1 MRTIRRATE
10 ADIEVIMKLIDSG
23 RHIMRADGNL
33 HQWEEGYPKQE
44 TIIQDVANGNAY
56 LVMDQAE
63 PVATFAL
70 IAGPDPTYR
79 RIYNGAWQYD
89 APYHV
94 IHRIASLPEAHG
106 ILSDVLNYS
115 FSHTSYIRIDTH
127 RDNRIMRKLLA
138 RNGFAYSGIIYLANG
153 DERLAFEKTKV

>member
-1 MRTIRRATE
+1 MRTIRRATA
-10 ADIEVIMKLIDSG
+10 ADIETIMRLIDSG

-63 PVATFAL
+63 PVATFAV
-70 IAGPDPTYR
+70 IAGPDPTYHL
-79 RIYNGAWQYD
+79 IYNGAWRHD
-89 APYHV
+89 TPYYV
-94 IHRIASLPEAHG
+94 IHRIASLPQAHG
-106 ILSDVLNYS
+106 VLSDVLSYC
-115 FSHTSYIRIDTH
+115 FSRTSHIRIDTH

-138 RNGFAYSGIIYLANG
+138 RNGFDYCGIIHLANG
-153 DERLAFEKTKV
+153 DERLAFEKTKM